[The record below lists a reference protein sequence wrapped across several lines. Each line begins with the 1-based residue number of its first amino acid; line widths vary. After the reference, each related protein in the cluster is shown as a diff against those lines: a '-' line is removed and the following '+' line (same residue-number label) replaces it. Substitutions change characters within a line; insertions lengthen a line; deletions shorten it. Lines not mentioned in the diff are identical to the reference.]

1 MFIFK
6 RYKIRSY
13 EMGLLFRD
21 GEFRG
26 LVEAGTRWFFDP
38 LGKVRVDVVSQ
49 RDPWLV
55 HEKLDLIVKSAA
67 GSAVGSDHV
76 PFLEKMLNMLVG
88 GKSISSVATL
98 EDRAV
103 VLDLKD
109 HERALVWI
117 ENRFSHLLP
126 AIGDGS
132 FCTLSPD
139 APERSRSRVN
149 RSEQTVCDGLYA
161 YWTGQK
167 NVRVEVVDARNVRF
181 EHEELQV
188 IAKSPMA
195 QRVLEVCTVNRDRVG
210 VLFIDGRYSDTL
222 TPGLY
227 AFWKEQSEAPSRTV
241 GAAQR
246 SRASGND
253 SPMVEVVRTDRLCL
267 VEIDLRETMVDVGGQ
282 DIMTAD
288 KVTLRLNAVVT
299 YKIVDARKA
308 VSQTDDVRQALY
320 RETQLVLRSVIGAR
334 ELDAFLTEKDAVAM
348 EIEENVRRR
357 AGELGLEIASVG
369 IRDVI
374 LPGDMKDL
382 MNKVTEARKA
392 AEANLISRREETA
405 AMRSQ
410 ANTARLLADNPVL
423 MRLRELEVLEK
434 IAAAGKLNIVLG
446 GPSEGPPG
454 LADKVIN
461 LL

>member
-1 MFIFK
+1 MFCIK
-6 RYKIRSY
+6 RYKVRSF

-21 GEFRG
+21 DEFRG
-26 LVEAGTRWFFDP
+26 LVNVGTHWYLDP
-38 LGKVRVDVVSQ
+38 FNRIRVNVVSQ

-55 HEKLDLIVKSAA
+55 HEKLDLIVKSGAMA
-67 GSAVGSDHV
+67 
-76 PFLEKMLNMLVG
+76 
-88 GKSISSVATL
+88 
-98 EDRAV
+98 DRAV

-117 ENRFSHLLP
+117 ENRFSHILP
-126 AIGDGS
+126 S
-132 FCTLSPD
+132 
-139 APERSRSRVN
+139 
-149 RSEQTVCDGLYA
+149 GLYA
-161 YWTGQK
+161 YWNGQK
-167 NVRVEVVDARNVRF
+167 NVRVEVLDARNVRF
-181 EHEELQV
+181 EHQELKI
-188 IAKSPMA
+188 IARSPMA
-195 QRVLEVCTVNRDRVG
+195 QRVLDICQVERDRVG
-210 VLFIDGRYSDTL
+210 VLFIDGRYIDTL
-222 TPGLY
+222 GPGLY
-227 AFWKEQSEAPSRTV
+227 AFWKGQSESKV
-241 GAAQR
+241 
-246 SRASGND
+246 
-253 SPMVEVVRTDRLCL
+253 

-299 YKIVDARKA
+299 YKVVDARKA
-308 VSQTDDVRQALY
+308 VSQTDDMRQALY

-334 ELDAFLTEKDAVAM
+334 ELDTFLTEKDAVAK
-348 EIEENVRRR
+348 EIETSVARR

-410 ANTARLLADNPVL
+410 ANTAKLLADNPVL

-434 IAAAGKLNIVLG
+434 IAAAGKLNIILG
-446 GPSEGPPG
+446 EKG
-454 LADKVIN
+454 LADKVVN